1 MTQTK
6 TRQSLIRILAIV
18 LTLVL
23 AAAAAMIRSNPVPVK
38 AAGVPYALGDV
49 FAGVGTG
56 LIRHFSNTGTLKDT
70 LNTASGSSEDTGMC
84 FDYQP
89 VPTEN
94 GSLRSTNF
102 SANDM
107 TKFDNMGNV
116 VTHPWAGPFNQHPES
131 CVLNGLGQIYVGQ
144 ADGTRHVLKYDA
156 SGALLAEYAPT
167 PQNRGTDWIDLAA
180 DQSTLYYTSEG
191 NLVKRFNVT
200 TNTQMADFTPAPL
213 PNAPCYALRIMTGGD
228 VLVAC
233 SSAIFHLSPA
243 GTVLQTY
250 LASTY
255 GETSFFFALN
265 LDPDLLSFW
274 TAGFYTGNI
283 YRINIATGAQITKF
297 TSPPLTTLAGLAVFG
312 EPVAGGPPPTTC
324 PEQDGDGD
332 MKDDN
337 SDKHSTDG
345 KDVKVK
351 LDTDDNQQC
360 EEKDQEEQGEVGDDD
375 QQHVDTHDNRDGS
388 DFHSSKI
395 DSLQLSQGGKK
406 MTVLGAGTHSGV
418 PVTFVMV
425 AVDNGPSLPGFFSLQ
440 LSDGYNVAGSLVN
453 GTISLN

>member
-6 TRQSLIRILAIV
+6 TRQSFVRVLAIV
-18 LTLVL
+18 LALVL
-23 AAAAAMIRSNPVPVK
+23 AAAVGVIRSNPMPVK

-49 FAGVGTG
+49 FAGVGNG
-56 LIRHFSNTGTLKDT
+56 MIRHFSNTGTLKDT
-70 LNTASGSSEDTGMC
+70 LDTGAGITEDTGMC

-102 SANDM
+102 EANDM
-107 TKFDNMGNV
+107 SKFDNAGNL
-116 VTHPWAGPFNQHPES
+116 VTHPWAGPFSQDPES
-131 CVLNGLGQIYVGQ
+131 CVLNAAGEIYVGQ
-144 ADGTRHVLKYDA
+144 ADGTRHVKKFNA
-156 SGALLAEYAPT
+156 AGMLLAEYAPVT
-167 PQNRGTDWIDLAA
+167 GPRGTDWIDLAA

-191 NLVKRFNVT
+191 NLIRRFNVT

-213 PNAPCYALRIMTGGD
+213 PNSPCYALRILAGGD

-233 SSAIFHLSPA
+233 TSAVLHLSPA

-274 TAGFYTGNI
+274 TAGFSTGNI

-297 TSPPLTTLAGLAVFG
+297 TSPPLITMAGLAVFG

-324 PEQDGDGD
+324 TEQDGNGD

-337 SDKHSTDG
+337 SNTHAGDN
-345 KDVKVK
+345 KDVNVNV
-351 LDTDDNQQC
+351 DTDDNQQC

-388 DFHSSKI
+388 DFHSTKI
-395 DSLQLSQGGKK
+395 DSLQLSQQGKK
-406 MTVLGAGTHSGV
+406 MTVLGAGTHSGAL
-418 PVTFVMV
+418 VTFVMV

-440 LSDGYNVAGSLVN
+440 LSDGYNIAGSLVN
-453 GTISLN
+453 GTISLS